1 MKFKLILAVC
11 DDRHSERII
20 DAAREAGSSG
30 ATIISSARG
39 EGLRKVR
46 GVFGLEIFSQRDLL
60 LFLIEEVKARGVLEA
75 VASAGEFD
83 DTPGTG
89 IVMQLA
95 VEDVLG
101 VRNQLE
107 ELSREGTSSAT
118 GE

>member
-11 DDRHSERII
+11 DDKHSEGII

-46 GVFGLEIFSQRDLL
+46 GVFGMEIFSQRDLL
-60 LFLIEEVKARGVLEA
+60 LFLVEEAKARDVLEA
-75 VASAGEFD
+75 VANAGEFD

-95 VEDVLG
+95 VEDALG
-101 VRNQLE
+101 VRNELE
-107 ELSREGTSSAT
+107 LLARGGESPAT
-118 GE
+118 E

>member
-11 DDRHSERII
+11 QDSHSERII
-20 DAAREAGSSG
+20 DAARDAGSTG

-60 LFLIEEVKARGVLEA
+60 LFLIDEAKARTVLEA

-101 VRNQLE
+101 VRNQVE
-107 ELSREGTSSAT
+107 ELARKGASPTAKD
-118 GE
+118 

>member
-11 DDRHSERII
+11 DDKHSEGII

-60 LFLIEEVKARGVLEA
+60 LFLIDEVQARGVLEA
-75 VASAGEFD
+75 VANAGEFD
-83 DTPGTG
+83 DSPGTG

-101 VRNQLE
+101 VRNELE
-107 ELSREGTSSAT
+107 RMSREGAPPVKAD
-118 GE
+118 

>member
-20 DAAREAGSSG
+20 DAARAAGSSG

-60 LFLIEEVKARGVLEA
+60 LFLIDEIKARDVLEA

-101 VRNQLE
+101 VRN
-107 ELSREGTSSAT
+107 ELAELARDSAP
-118 GE
+118 GR